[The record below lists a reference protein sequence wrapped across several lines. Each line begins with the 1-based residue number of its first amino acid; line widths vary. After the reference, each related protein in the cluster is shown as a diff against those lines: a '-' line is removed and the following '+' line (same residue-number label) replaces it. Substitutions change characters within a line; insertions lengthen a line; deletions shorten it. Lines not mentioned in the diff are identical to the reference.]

1 MNIQVSEIIDSSA
14 EHAWRI
20 LIDTR
25 CWPEWGPSVKAV
37 DCAERYIRKGSTGRV
52 LTTLGFWA
60 DFEIIYFE
68 EGRYW
73 DWRVYGIAAT
83 AHRVEPLGEH
93 RCRVSFEI
101 PLFAA
106 PYALICKLALRRI
119 AKIATQAAQE

>member
-14 EHAWRI
+14 GHVWRI
-20 LIDTR
+20 LIDTH
-25 CWPEWGPSVKAV
+25 CWLEWGPSVKAV
-37 DCAERYIRKGSTGRV
+37 DCIDRYIRKGSTGRV

-60 DFEIIYFE
+60 NFKITDFE

-73 DWRVYGIAAT
+73 TWRVYGIAAT
-83 AHRVEPLGEH
+83 GHRVEPLGEH

-106 PYALICKLALRRI
+106 PYALLCKLALRRI
-119 AKIATQAAQE
+119 AKMATQAAQE

>member
-1 MNIQVSEIIDSSA
+1 MNIQVSEIIDSSV

-52 LTTLGFWA
+52 LTALGFWA
-60 DFEIIYFE
+60 NFEITDFE
-68 EGRYW
+68 EGSYW
-73 DWRVYGIAAT
+73 AWRAYGIAAT
-83 AHRVEPLGEH
+83 GHRVQPLGSH
-93 RCRVSFEI
+93 RYRVSFEV

-119 AKIATQAAQE
+119 AKMAPQAAQE